1 MTFSIIASAYQDG
14 MTQLSTDNEMMNAN
28 LLLMLHRLIYI
39 KVAKKLFSQSSPRKK
54 NQEIVSK
61 LTEFYAIR
69 EFEPPYL
76 RKTSRIKSFT
86 F

>member
-14 MTQLSTDNEMMNAN
+14 MTQLSTDNEMMIAN
-28 LLLMLHRLIYI
+28 LLLMLHWLIYI
-39 KVAKKLFSQSSPRKK
+39 NVAKKLFSQSSPRKK

-69 EFEPPYL
+69 ELKPPYL